1 MTVDVRSLQK
11 PIKERYRADPTSSR
25 ITLRAQGE
33 QTDTPLGCSV
43 DLGRAIYAAQAHS
56 GVGGV
61 GTGACSGDLLLGA
74 LAACA
79 QITCQMVAA
88 AMGIAT
94 ERVQVT
100 VEGDLDLVGTLGISM
115 DAPVGFERIRTR
127 FEVEAPHASPEQLDG
142 LMRRTERYCV
152 VLQTLLHPPEI
163 RADWEFNSAARR
175 E

>member
-1 MTVDVRSLQK
+1 
-11 PIKERYRADPTSSR
+11 
-25 ITLRAQGE
+25 
-33 QTDTPLGCSV
+33 
-43 DLGRAIYAAQAHS
+43 
-56 GVGGV
+56 
-61 GTGACSGDLLLGA
+61 
-74 LAACA
+74 
-79 QITCQMVAA
+79 MVAA

-100 VEGDLDLVGTLGISM
+100 VEGDLDLVGTLGISK

-127 FEVEAPHASPEQLDG
+127 FEVEAPDATSEQLDG